1 MKNIDYDI
9 PIFESNDVANLNLY
23 SEKMAEAIKGQID
36 KFGNPLA
43 FKGIKQNISELDLIS
58 NPQSGDIY
66 GVIETNKNY
75 IWNGK
80 EWIIY
85 SDIMELENYYNKEEI
100 NQKIENIQALPTGGT
115 KGQVLTKQSE
125 TEGDANWEDIEAN
138 EVFVGDEEEAPSSAK
153 IIVEDEDFGES
164 AGLSKAEIYV
174 GAEEPTTGEKVWFR
188 KVKNHFNGELKAG
201 TFLNGVPNTEMSTT
215 RIRNTEYI
223 GVKNNTDYTISA
235 KYSKTLQINVMIY
248 DEDKKFIKEVGW
260 NNVPYTFTTTDT
272 TKYIMFALRES
283 SNANI
288 TTKDITEI
296 QLEQGSKA
304 TTYEAYIE
312 PKLLLRNSNGVYEEF
327 AKKSEEVYST
337 EEQRIGT
344 WIDGKPL
351 YRKIVNAQFGT
362 VVQGTET
369 TVEVNLKNVDF
380 ILVDK
385 YWLDRKTASSVINQ
399 GYVTDALYLGYT
411 SFSNSNTT
419 LRFRTKQSWVSNT
432 AIYAI
437 IEYTKTTD

>member
-1 MKNIDYDI
+1 
-9 PIFESNDVANLNLY
+9 
-23 SEKMAEAIKGQID
+23 
-36 KFGNPLA
+36 
-43 FKGIKQNISELDLIS
+43 
-58 NPQSGDIY
+58 
-66 GVIETNKNY
+66 
-75 IWNGK
+75 
-80 EWIIY
+80 
-85 SDIMELENYYNKEEI
+85 
-100 NQKIENIQALPTGGT
+100 
-115 KGQVLTKQSE
+115 
-125 TEGDANWEDIEAN
+125 
-138 EVFVGDEEEAPSSAK
+138 
-153 IIVEDEDFGES
+153 
-164 AGLSKAEIYV
+164 
-174 GAEEPTTGEKVWFR
+174 
-188 KVKNHFNGELKAG
+188 
-201 TFLNGVPNTEMSTT
+201 MSTT

-312 PKLLLRNSNGVYEEF
+312 QKIFVRNSNGVYEEF

>member
-1 MKNIDYDI
+1 MEKINFEDGQLTKKGYVVID
-9 PIFESNDVANLNLY
+9 
-23 SEKMAEAIKGQID
+23 
-36 KFGNPLA
+36 
-43 FKGIKQNISELDLIS
+43 
-58 NPQSGDIY
+58 
-66 GVIETNKNY
+66 
-75 IWNGK
+75 GK
-80 EWIIY
+80 EYLINEAQY
-85 SDIMELENYYNKEEI
+85 DGATPLSAYVLNKMQDNIEEGI
-100 NQKIENIQALPTGGT
+100 NNIQALPTGGT

-125 TEGDANWEDIEAN
+125 TNGDANWENIEAN
-138 EVFVGDEEEAPSSAK
+138 EVFVGNEKEAPETAK
-153 IIVEDEDFGES
+153 IIVEDEDFGEGS
-164 AGLSKAEIYV
+164 TLSKAEVYV

-188 KVKNHFNGELKAG
+188 KGKNHFNGELKAG

>member
-1 MKNIDYDI
+1 MSKFTDFLNLFMWDSIEDSEEEFNIDKAL
-9 PIFESNDVANLNLY
+9 NDNW
-23 SEKMAEAIKGQID
+23 KKID
-36 KFGNPLA
+36 TKVKTHVTSVNEEINNF
-43 FKGIKQNISELDLIS
+43 
-58 NPQSGDIY
+58 
-66 GVIETNKNY
+66 
-75 IWNGK
+75 
-80 EWIIY
+80 
-85 SDIMELENYYNKEEI
+85 KEET

-138 EVFVGDEEEAPSSAK
+138 EVFIGNEEEAPSSAK
-153 IIVEDEDFGES
+153 VIFEDKDFEEGS
-164 AGLSKAEIYV
+164 TLSKSEVYV

-188 KVKNHFNGELKAG
+188 KGKNHFNGELKAG

-288 TTKDITEI
+288 TTKDITEV
-296 QLEQGSKA
+296 QVEPGSKA
-304 TTYEAYIE
+304 APYEHYIE
-312 PKLLLRNSNGVYEEF
+312 QKLFVRNSNGVYEEF

-337 EEQRIGT
+337 DEQVIGT

-351 YRKIVNAQFGT
+351 YRKVVEMGNMTKDNYKMKAHNIQNMKYARIVDVSMQRGNQSSGNFQLFSVGNVGGKYNDTQVGFDTYIDSNCVYVYCNGDRTLFVGT
-362 VVQGTET
+362 
-369 TVEVNLKNVDF
+369 
-380 ILVDK
+380 
-385 YWLDRKTASSVINQ
+385 
-399 GYVTDALYLGYT
+399 
-411 SFSNSNTT
+411 
-419 LRFRTKQSWVSNT
+419 
-432 AIYAI
+432 AI